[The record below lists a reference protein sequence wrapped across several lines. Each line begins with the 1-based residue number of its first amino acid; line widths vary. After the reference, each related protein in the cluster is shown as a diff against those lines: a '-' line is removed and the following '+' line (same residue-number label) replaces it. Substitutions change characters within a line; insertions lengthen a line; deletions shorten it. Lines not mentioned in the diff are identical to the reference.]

1 MVKIVDCINKPIKSF
16 ANSRIMEKV
25 YTHYRKNDGKYI
37 AALSVGA
44 LVAKDAY
51 GCAVYVIQNQR
62 NKSIPEDKR
71 KFLSA
76 LDLING
82 SFMVLSQLLAY
93 ATIAKKTT
101 QSKIFNK
108 VLGKYFTPQ
117 KEAQIE
123 KKVCS
128 KMPEITKA
136 EFKKAFEHKKETT
149 EVAFTHLFSLVT
161 TAILAKRVI
170 VPFIATPLAD
180 RLQKWFESNPNK

>member
-1 MVKIVDCINKPIKSF
+1 MLKIVDCINKPIKSF
-16 ANSRIMEKV
+16 ANSKIMEKV
-25 YTHYRKNDGKYI
+25 YSHYRKNDGKYI

-51 GCAVYVIQNQR
+51 GCAVYVIQNQQ
-62 NKSIPEDKR
+62 NKNIPEDKR

-76 LDLING
+76 LDLVNG

-101 QSKIFNK
+101 QTKIFNK

-117 KEAQIE
+117 REAQIE
-123 KKVCS
+123 KKVRS
-128 KMPEITKA
+128 RLPEITKD
-136 EFKKAFEHKKETT
+136 EFKREFAHKKQTT

-161 TAILAKRVI
+161 TAIFAKRVI

-180 RLQKWFESNPNK
+180 KLQKWFATNPNK